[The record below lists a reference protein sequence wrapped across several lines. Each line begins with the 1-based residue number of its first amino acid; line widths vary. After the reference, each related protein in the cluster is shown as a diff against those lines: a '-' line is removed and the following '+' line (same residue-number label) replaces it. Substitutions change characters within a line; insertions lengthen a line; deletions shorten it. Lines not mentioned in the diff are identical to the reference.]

1 MPIFANR
8 CYNIAQPNKR
18 LKKLANAVGV
28 MKRLGLQLVA
38 ERKAAI
44 LREASEKHK
53 DGVERKDLK
62 GRDLLTLLIK
72 ANMANDVPESQRL
85 SDVDVFGRK
94 Y

>member
-1 MPIFANR
+1 
-8 CYNIAQPNKR
+8 
-18 LKKLANAVGV
+18 

-44 LREASEKHK
+44 LREAAEKQI
-53 DGVERKDLK
+53 DGVERKDLQD
-62 GRDLLTLLIK
+62 RDLLTLLIK

-94 Y
+94 HQSRSRSSYN